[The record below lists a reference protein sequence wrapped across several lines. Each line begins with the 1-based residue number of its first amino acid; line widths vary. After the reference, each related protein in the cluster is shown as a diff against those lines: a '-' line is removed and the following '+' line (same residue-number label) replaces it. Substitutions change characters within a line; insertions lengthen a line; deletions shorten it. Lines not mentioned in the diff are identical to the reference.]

1 MKVKLT
7 FDSSVQTD
15 DLPDQ
20 SIVVEED
27 DLDSA
32 FATICDKLES
42 INFAFSGPA
51 VESVKIL
58 GKDGRDVTNEFN
70 EFWEEY

>member
-7 FDSSVQTD
+7 FDTSVPVD
-15 DLPDQ
+15 DLPDP
-20 SIVVEED
+20 ITVETD

-32 FATICDKLES
+32 FAELCDELDS
-42 INFAFSGPA
+42 IGFAFSGPA
-51 VESVKIL
+51 VESVKIV
-58 GKDGRDVTNEFN
+58 GKGGRDVTDEFN